1 MGSIFS
7 RSTAVPSSRPGGT
20 AAGSLPPAPPAPSPS
35 SKASYH
41 RVPLSSQL
49 RFPSAPTVAAC
60 AGINYRANLYVDGT
74 LVMGKE
80 RFVGTFRHFTL
91 DLSAAIRA
99 SPGGKSVMALQVF
112 PANDTLG
119 DTGPL
124 DLAISFVRAIAVV
137 PTVCSSR

>member
-1 MGSIFS
+1 
-7 RSTAVPSSRPGGT
+7 
-20 AAGSLPPAPPAPSPS
+20 
-35 SKASYH
+35 
-41 RVPLSSQL
+41 
-49 RFPSAPTVAAC
+49 
-60 AGINYRANLYVDGT
+60 
-74 LVMGKE
+74 MGKQ

-124 DLAISFVRAIAVV
+124 DLAISFVRAITVV

>member
-7 RSTAVPSSRPGGT
+7 RSTAVPSLRPGGT
-20 AAGSLPPAPPAPSPS
+20 AAGSPPPAPPAPSPS

-41 RVPLSSQL
+41 HPLSSEL
-49 RFPSAPTVAAC
+49 RLLTTPTVAAC

-74 LVMGKE
+74 LVMGKQ

-124 DLAISFVRAIAVV
+124 DLAISFVRAIAVG

>member
-7 RSTAVPSSRPGGT
+7 RSTAVPSLRPGGT
-20 AAGSLPPAPPAPSPS
+20 AAGSPPPAPPAPSPS

-41 RVPLSSQL
+41 HPLSSEL
-49 RFPSAPTVAAC
+49 RLLTTLTAAANC
-60 AGINYRANLYVDGT
+60 TGINYRANLYVDGT
-74 LVMGKE
+74 LVMGKQ

-124 DLAISFVRAIAVV
+124 DLAISFVRAITVV

>member
-41 RVPLSSQL
+41 RPLSSKL
-49 RFPSAPTVAAC
+49 RLLTTATTAANC
-60 AGINYRANLYVDGT
+60 TGINYRANLYVDGT
-74 LVMGKE
+74 LVMGKQ

-124 DLAISFVRAIAVV
+124 DLAISFVRAITVV

>member
-1 MGSIFS
+1 MGSICS
-7 RSTAVPSSRPGGT
+7 RSTAVPSLGRGGT
-20 AAGSLPPAPPAPSPS
+20 AAGSPPPAPHALSPS

-41 RVPLSSQL
+41 RPRSSQL
-49 RFPSAPTVAAC
+49 RFISDPTVAAC
-60 AGINYRANLYVDGT
+60 TGINYRANLYVDGT

-80 RFVGTFRHFTL
+80 HLVGTFRHFTL

-119 DTGPL
+119 DSGPL
-124 DLAISFVRAIAVV
+124 DLAISFVRAIAAV

>member
-1 MGSIFS
+1 
-7 RSTAVPSSRPGGT
+7 
-20 AAGSLPPAPPAPSPS
+20 
-35 SKASYH
+35 
-41 RVPLSSQL
+41 
-49 RFPSAPTVAAC
+49 
-60 AGINYRANLYVDGT
+60 
-74 LVMGKE
+74 MGKQ

-124 DLAISFVRAIAVV
+124 DLAISFVRVIAVV

>member
-35 SKASYH
+35 SKASCHY
-41 RVPLSSQL
+41 PLSSEL
-49 RFPSAPTVAAC
+49 RLLTAPTTAANC
-60 AGINYRANLYVDGT
+60 TGINYRANLYVDGT
-74 LVMGKE
+74 LVMGKQ